1 MTRFQTR
8 WMQLVCVLFV
18 GEQSL
23 QKYYINA
30 CKKNIYI
37 LFKNTLNLST
47 AYICIISISYLSRIV
62 QDGFLCQ
69 FWHFLVRE
77 SRWIWIALH
86 SHFCWYK
93 AGSSLKNARCIMIN
107 LCSWRIDAKKK
118 NGSEH
123 FWHIEFNLSEI
134 QCSII
139 IILYFGFGF

>member
-1 MTRFQTR
+1 
-8 WMQLVCVLFV
+8 MQLVCVLFV

-30 CKKNIYI
+30 CKNIYI
-37 LFKNTLNLST
+37 YSVYKYFEFIN
-47 AYICIISISYLSRIV
+47 CIYMYNIHFVFIAHRAGWFFMSSIE
-62 QDGFLCQ
+62 

-118 NGSEH
+118 NKNGSEH